1 MGTIGLN
8 ASQILIRQGQRKIR
22 DPHLVTVFLLV
33 EIWSHGRVRSEG
45 LFLVQVQSRNIEQ
58 WHSPCAKSCGLINS

>member
-8 ASQILIRQGQRKIR
+8 ASQMLIEQGQRKIG

-33 EIWSHGRVRSEG
+33 EIWSHGRVRSKE
-45 LFLVQVQSRNIEQ
+45 LFPVQVPSQNIEQ
-58 WHSPCAKSCGLINS
+58 WHSPNVKSCGFINS